1 MYVHAVFPSNLF
13 CQFNTLYHLHAVGRK
28 FISTQYLWCYWLWKT
43 TTEILHD
50 FTEFKCRFFR
60 AFFPPFQQRRLKERG
75 KWLLH
80 LSQMST
86 YKCYMFRYF
95 SDPMTQNLIPSWI
108 HIITLYIVVLS
119 SRLFTTKGVW

>member
-1 MYVHAVFPSNLF
+1 MYMLFSLQTTFTSSIHFIIYIQLAENLYPHSIF
-13 CQFNTLYHLHAVGRK
+13 RVTDCGKQLLKYRT
-28 FISTQYLWCYWLWKT
+28 ISRNLNA
-43 TTEILHD
+43 D
-50 FTEFKCRFFR
+50 FFEP
-60 AFFPPFQQRRLKERG
+60 FFPPFQQCRLKERG